1 MNEEEGVLWAGI
13 EEELEPAAPCYEM
26 QQELQEAWETIAK
39 TNKRLMLM
47 LMEVVIQ
54 KKRAEFFL
62 EMVAKEKERATFF
75 EKELARC
82 VAGKG
87 RAE

>member
-1 MNEEEGVLWAGI
+1 MNEEEEGEWVAF
-13 EEELEPAAPCYEM
+13 EEELEPSAPCYEM
-26 QQELQEAWETIAK
+26 QEELQEAWETIAK
-39 TNKRLMLM
+39 TNNRLMLI

-62 EMVAKEKERATFF
+62 EMIAKEKERATFF